1 MTNILSLLLVV
12 FGLFACATTP
22 GSKPQDMTEAGHEAA
37 SAEAE
42 QQAAIHTRQFD
53 PNAESARGR
62 CTGAGARRWRH
73 GSSGWGNSGWGNAG
87 WNEFPCWS
95 STVNP
100 TQVHLDEARM
110 LRKAAADHRAAS
122 QALREAEAS
131 ACATIPPEERDIS
144 PFFNR
149 EDIER
154 VDLEYATTS
163 ADKTLVGATII
174 FRATPGLTAE
184 WLTRSV
190 ECHLAR
196 SAAAGHEMPEMAYC
210 PLVPRGVSAA
220 VKSTGTGFAVTITS
234 SDSQS
239 AAEVARRAQALVGTG
254 GAG

>member
-1 MTNILSLLLVV
+1 MTNILCLLLVV

-22 GSKPQDMTEAGHEAA
+22 GSKPQDMTVAGHEAA

-42 QQAAIHTRQFD
+42 QQAAIHMQDFD
-53 PNAESARGR
+53 PRAKSVRER
-62 CTGAGARRWRH
+62 CTRSGPLPGEHERWAP
-73 GSSGWGNSGWGNAG
+73 GNAG
-87 WNEFPCWS
+87 SNAVPCWS

-100 TQVHLDEARM
+100 TRIHLDEVRM
-110 LRKAAADHRAAS
+110 LRRAAADHRAAAK
-122 QALREAEAS
+122 ALQEAEAS
-131 ACATIPPEERDIS
+131 ACTTIPPEERDIS

-163 ADKTLVGATII
+163 ADKTLVGATIV

-239 AAEVARRAQALVGTG
+239 AAEVVRRAQALVGTG
-254 GAG
+254 AAG